1 LGKILSV
8 IPQDIENIIDEV
20 GRILM
25 LEYILQ
31 LLKIRPPLLVQGND
45 LSVNH
50 SLDLPLLQRIP
61 DNVELLIKRKII
73 AAAYFHLSPVQIS
86 NNPVAIPFDLIDP
99 VGTVKGLIDKRSQHR
114 LDITGER
121 HPFCHIWALIGKF
134 IPFMDEFLGMFD
146 RLPDFIWDMLLAGV
160 AIAIGLIVKFL
171 LSLLIKKKPSV
182 SKPHFSIGRSILVR
196 LGKPFSYLLP
206 LLAFN
211 FLLPLMR
218 IKAQLYPALDK
229 AVGICLTLA
238 VAYVLIG
245 VVKIF
250 EDYAY
255 HSFDISK
262 ADNLKERKIRT
273 QLQFVRQLAI
283 GLIIILAACIILL
296 SFNNLR
302 KLGASLLAG
311 VGVGGII
318 IGFAAQKSLGNLLAG
333 FQLAFTQ
340 PLRIDDVLVVEGEW
354 GRVEEITLTYV
365 VLNIWDQRRLILPI
379 NYFIEKPFQ
388 NWTRNTADILGTVF
402 LYLDYTI
409 PLDPLRKEFQRLL
422 ESNPLWDK
430 RVNVMQVTNASERTI
445 EVRALMSASSSGN
458 AFDLRCD
465 IREGLIKFIQENFPD
480 SLPHDRTILS

>member
-1 LGKILSV
+1 
-8 IPQDIENIIDEV
+8 
-20 GRILM
+20 
-25 LEYILQ
+25 
-31 LLKIRPPLLVQGND
+31 
-45 LSVNH
+45 
-50 SLDLPLLQRIP
+50 
-61 DNVELLIKRKII
+61 
-73 AAAYFHLSPVQIS
+73 
-86 NNPVAIPFDLIDP
+86 
-99 VGTVKGLIDKRSQHR
+99 
-114 LDITGER
+114 
-121 HPFCHIWALIGKF
+121 
-134 IPFMDEFLGMFD
+134 
-146 RLPDFIWDMLLAGV
+146 LA
-160 AIAIGLIVKFL
+160 VKFL
-171 LSLLIKKKPSV
+171 LSLLIRKKPSTL
-182 SKPHFSIGRSILVR
+182 KPHFSIARSMLTR

-206 LLAFN
+206 LLTFN
-211 FLLPLMR
+211 FLLPLMKIR
-218 IKAQLYPALDK
+218 ASFFPAVDK
-229 AVGICLTLA
+229 TVGILLTLSF
-238 VAYVLIG
+238 AYVLIG

-255 HSFDISK
+255 HTFDINK

-283 GLIIILAACIILL
+283 GLIVILAVCIILL

-318 IGFAAQKSLGNLLAG
+318 IGFAAQKSLSSLLAG

-379 NYFIEKPFQ
+379 TYFIEKPFQ

-409 PLDPLRKEFQRLL
+409 PLEPLRKEFTRLL

-430 RVNVMQVTNASERTI
+430 RVSVMQITNASERTI

-465 IREGLIKFIQENFPD
+465 VREGLIKFVQEKFPG
-480 SLPHDRTILS
+480 SLPHSRAIWETPPTSPTPLVIPPSVKPPEAPSAS

>member
-1 LGKILSV
+1 LGALSGIFGLNLV
-8 IPQDIENIIDEV
+8 I
-20 GRILM
+20 
-25 LEYILQ
+25 
-31 LLKIRPPLLVQGND
+31 
-45 LSVNH
+45 
-50 SLDLPLLQRIP
+50 
-61 DNVELLIKRKII
+61 
-73 AAAYFHLSPVQIS
+73 
-86 NNPVAIPFDLIDP
+86 
-99 VGTVKGLIDKRSQHR
+99 
-114 LDITGER
+114 LDI
-121 HPFCHIWALIGKF
+121 PNYPK
-134 IPFMDEFLGMFD
+134 MDEFLSKFD
-146 RLPDFIWDMLLAGV
+146 HFPALLWDLILIGI
-160 AIAIGLIVKFL
+160 AIAIGLVVKFL
-171 LSLLIKKKPSV
+171 LSLLLRKKPSA
-182 SKPHFSIGRSILVR
+182 SKPHFSVPRSILTR

-206 LLAFN
+206 LLTLN
-211 FLLPLMR
+211 FLLPLMKVSPR
-218 IKAQLYPALDK
+218 FYPALEK
-229 AVGICLTLA
+229 TVGILLTLSFS
-238 VAYVLIG
+238 YVLIG
-245 VVKIF
+245 VVKVF

-255 HSFDISK
+255 HTFDINK

-273 QLQFVRQLAI
+273 QLQFIRQLAI

-318 IGFAAQKSLGNLLAG
+318 IGFAAQKSLSNLLAG
-333 FQLAFTQ
+333 FQIAFTQ

-402 LYLDYTI
+402 LYLDYTT
-409 PLDPLRKEFQRLL
+409 PLEPMRNEFKRLL

-430 RVNVMQVTNASERTI
+430 RVAVMQITNASEKTI

-465 IREGLIKFIQENFPD
+465 VREGLIKFVQTNFPN
-480 SLPHDRTILS
+480 SLPLVRISQER